1 MCMLLCMCML
11 NVRAQILFDEVLW
24 GILHR
29 LSKTK
34 KTSISSLVRQAVRK
48 TYLKTEDLESRR
60 KAIEEIERIRPH
72 FKGKLDYKEM
82 INYGRKY

>member
-1 MCMLLCMCML
+1 MLMCMCML
-11 NVRAQILFDEVLW
+11 NVRAQILFDEELW
-24 GILHR
+24 RTLHR

-34 KTSISSLVRQAVRK
+34 KTSISSLVRNAVKK
-48 TYLKTEDLESRR
+48 TYMKLEELETRR

-82 INYGRKY
+82 INYGRRY

>member
-1 MCMLLCMCML
+1 ML
-11 NVRAQILFDEVLW
+11 NIRAQILFDENIW
-24 GILHR
+24 KTLHH

-34 KTSISSLVRQAVRK
+34 KTSISSLVRQAVK
-48 TYLKTEDLESRR
+48 EAYLKTEDLEKRR

-82 INYGRKY
+82 INYGREY